1 MTIITKR
8 KEKGLK
14 TTYLNFDLIYFI
26 QLKRIAAQFSQEEL
40 SFLMGRKKGFIA
52 DREGFKLNKE
62 LWLGDISA
70 MAKIFDCHTVDFF
83 RSIEGR
89 PKEIKL
95 WAIRSQRADYIQ
107 YKVYELQ
114 DEQSM
119 ELLYMLNE
127 TDPAKRYHENEAAA
141 FRHHA
146 RIELSHLM
154 MEGFFDAGPKTP
166 LSIFSMCRN
175 RAGHLIKAGFIEKA
189 LEEYLGE
196 EKGLALK
203 RFKHKEFGLVYEAV

>member
-1 MTIITKR
+1 MTIIAKR

-26 QLKRIAAQFSQEEL
+26 QLKRIASQFSQEEL

-52 DREGFKLNKE
+52 DREAFKLNKE
-62 LWLGDISA
+62 LWLGDVSA

-83 RSIEGR
+83 RSIDGK

-95 WAIRSQRADYIQ
+95 CALQSQKGEYIQ
-107 YKVYELQ
+107 HKVYQLHE
-114 DEQSM
+114 DHPM

-127 TDPAKRYHENEAAA
+127 MDPSKRYHENEQVA
-141 FRHHA
+141 FRHHSQ
-146 RIELSHLM
+146 IELSHLL

-166 LSIFSMCRN
+166 LAIFTMCRN
-175 RAGHLIKAGFIEKA
+175 RAGHLIKVGFLEQA
-189 LEEYLGE
+189 LEAYLGE
-196 EKGLALK
+196 AKGLALK
-203 RFKHKEFGLVYEAV
+203 RYKHKDLGFVYESV